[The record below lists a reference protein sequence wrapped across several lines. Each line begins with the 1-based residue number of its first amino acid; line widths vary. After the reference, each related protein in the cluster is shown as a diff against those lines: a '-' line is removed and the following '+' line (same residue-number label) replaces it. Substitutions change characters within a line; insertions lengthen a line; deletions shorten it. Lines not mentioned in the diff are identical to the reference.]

1 MSKYALITGASAGIG
16 KEIAEVLAEK
26 KYNLVLTARREDRL
40 IDLVSELKQKY
51 DISADYITSDLA
63 DRNAPQTLYDFCK
76 SKNYDVEVLINNAGY
91 GIADQFHE
99 TSVEV
104 EEKFIAVLGT
114 SVITLTKLF
123 IGDMLKRGA
132 GQIMIV
138 SVSYTHLTL
147 PTRTRV

>member
-63 DRNAPQTLYDFCK
+63 A
-76 SKNYDVEVLINNAGY
+76 
-91 GIADQFHE
+91 
-99 TSVEV
+99 
-104 EEKFIAVLGT
+104 
-114 SVITLTKLF
+114 
-123 IGDMLKRGA
+123 
-132 GQIMIV
+132 
-138 SVSYTHLTL
+138 VSYTHLTL
-147 PTRTRV
+147 PTKDSG

>member
-63 DRNAPQTLYDFCK
+63 DRNL
-76 SKNYDVEVLINNAGY
+76 SLIH
-91 GIADQFHE
+91 I
-99 TSVEV
+99 
-104 EEKFIAVLGT
+104 
-114 SVITLTKLF
+114 
-123 IGDMLKRGA
+123 
-132 GQIMIV
+132 
-138 SVSYTHLTL
+138 
-147 PTRTRV
+147 

>member
-63 DRNAPQTLYDFCK
+63 DRNAPQT
-76 SKNYDVEVLINNAGY
+76 
-91 GIADQFHE
+91 
-99 TSVEV
+99 
-104 EEKFIAVLGT
+104 
-114 SVITLTKLF
+114 
-123 IGDMLKRGA
+123 
-132 GQIMIV
+132 
-138 SVSYTHLTL
+138 
-147 PTRTRV
+147 